1 MEASV
6 NALDE
11 LLKKVVEALP
21 AIASGAA
28 VIVGFWLG
36 ALLLQAVAS
45 RLSRRARLDEA
56 GLASLVTALVFWSV
70 LGFGLVTGFGT
81 MGINISALVASLG
94 LTGFALGFALRDA
107 ISNLL
112 AGVLIL
118 LYRPFHIGDYI
129 KVAGLEGRVIA
140 LDLRYT
146 TIQDKG
152 ARHLIPN
159 QTLYTN
165 PVTVV
170 ERVELQTARENARAS
185 SA

>member
-1 MEASV
+1 LEKLV
-6 NALDE
+6 G
-11 LLKKVVEALP
+11 ALP
-21 AIASGAA
+21 AIASGVA

-36 ALLLQAVAS
+36 ALLLQAVTG
-45 RLSRRARLDEA
+45 RLSRRAGLEEA
-56 GLASLVTALVFWSV
+56 GLATLVTALVFWAV

-81 MGINISALVASLG
+81 MGINVSALVASLG

-118 LYRPFHIGDYI
+118 LYRPFRVGDHI

-165 PVTVV
+165 PVTVL
-170 ERVELQTARENARAS
+170 ERTDALAP

>member
-1 MEASV
+1 MDASIS
-6 NALDE
+6 ALDQ
-11 LLKKVVEALP
+11 LLEKVVEALP
-21 AIASGAA
+21 AIASGVA

-36 ALLLQAVAS
+36 AWMLQAVAG
-45 RLSRRARLDEA
+45 RLSRRARLDQA

-70 LGFGLVTGFGT
+70 LGSGLVTGFGT
-81 MGINISALVASLG
+81 MGINVSALVASLG

-118 LYRPFHIGDYI
+118 LYRPFHVGDHI

-165 PVTVV
+165 PVTVL
-170 ERVELQTARENARAS
+170 EQTDALAAS
-185 SA
+185 SAG